1 MTNSPLYLLAVLA
14 LAVAVSEWLCRA
26 TPLRH
31 LGTALVVIVVAAIL
45 ANVGVIPT
53 YSDEI
58 PVYTGIFGFVAPLS
72 IFWLLLA
79 VRLKD
84 VLGAGSTML
93 GLFVVGALGTTLGV
107 VVGMHVVD
115 GQAAFGE
122 LYGAFGGMFVGTYTG
137 GSVNF
142 NAIALEYGVMEE
154 GVLYAGAAAVDSLM
168 TAVWMA
174 VNLLVPRLLGSR
186 WPGAKKRAA
195 AAAAPGG
202 ALIAAKE
209 LDLGIEDDTESV
221 HPVDLAWLLALGC
234 GAVVLSGAAADWL
247 GALTGVE
254 LPSILILTTLAL
266 ALAQLPIIARLHGAR
281 LLGMFSV
288 LLFLAVI
295 GALCDIEALR
305 SIGSLGTT
313 IFLFVCVVLV
323 VHGLFVYGAAAIARI
338 DPVAASCASQAN
350 VGGGTT
356 ALAVARSLGRPD
368 LVLPSIL
375 IGALGTAA
383 GTYLGVLTAEVLLG

>member
-1 MTNSPLYLLAVLA
+1 MNPLYVLAVLA
-14 LAVAVSEWLCRA
+14 LAVAVSEWLCRT

-31 LGTALVVIVVAAIL
+31 LGTALVVILVAAVL
-45 ANVGVIPT
+45 ANLGVIPT
-53 YSDEI
+53 YSAKV
-58 PVYTGIFGFVAPLS
+58 PVYAGIFGFVAPLS
-72 IFWLLLA
+72 IFWLLLC
-79 VRLKD
+79 VRLRD

-93 GLFVVGALGTTLGV
+93 GLFVVGALGTTVGV

-115 GQAAFGE
+115 GEAAFGE

-142 NAIALEYGVMEE
+142 NAIAIEYGVVEE
-154 GVLYAGAAAVDSLM
+154 GVLFAGAAAVDSLM
-168 TAVWMA
+168 TTVWMA
-174 VNLLVPRLLGSR
+174 VNLIVPRALGR
-186 WPGAKKRAA
+186 YWPGAKRRAA
-195 AAAAPGG
+195 AAAADG
-202 ALIAAKE
+202 ALVRAEE
-209 LDLGIEDDTESV
+209 LDGGIADDTETV
-221 HPVDLAWLLALGC
+221 HPLDLAWLLALGC
-234 GAVVLSGAAADWL
+234 GAVVLSDVAAAWL
-247 GALTGVE
+247 EESVGVA

-266 ALAQLPIIARLHGAR
+266 VLAQLPIVARLKGAR
-281 LLGMFSV
+281 LLGMFAV

-295 GALCDIEALR
+295 GALCNVNALIK
-305 SIGSLGTT
+305 IGSLGTT
-313 IFLFVCVVLV
+313 IFLFVCVVV
-323 VHGLFVYGAAAIARI
+323 TVHGLFVYGAAALARL

-356 ALAVARSLGRPD
+356 ALALARSLGRPD